1 MHSEP
6 FTNACNKNGCD
17 IRVGENFL
25 NLESADDFEK
35 FKITSEVLET
45 APLEKTYNDG
55 VDCTT
60 VPCFGVFA
68 FQMAW
73 KVDDCTIFILEW
85 KQNFN
90 PLRTYIGETST
101 AIQPLI
107 FLASLDLFSTQFLF
121 FPEKFYLSS
130 SF

>member
-45 APLEKTYNDG
+45 ASLEKTYNDG

-101 AIQPLI
+101 AIHTVNILSQFRPFFYTFLI
-107 FLASLDLFSTQFLF
+107 FS
-121 FPEKFYLSS
+121 
-130 SF
+130 